1 VEVIPAIDLRGGR
14 LVRLEQGDYGRETVY
29 ADDAAR
35 VVRGF
40 VEQGA
45 RRIHV
50 VDLDAARD
58 GGAANDRVVR
68 EILRAAESARVQVGG
83 GVRSVERAA
92 ELLGLG
98 AARVIMGTAALERPE
113 VVRAAA
119 ERFPDR
125 VVLGLD
131 ARNGRVA
138 VRGWLEDSDL
148 TCEDV
153 LARFGDLPLAAVLH
167 TDIHRDGTLGG
178 PNLGATVAL
187 ARSSRLPVIASGG
200 VGALDDLLALA
211 RTRVIA
217 GAVVGKALY
226 AGRLDLAEALR
237 EVARC

>member
-1 VEVIPAIDLRGGR
+1 MEVIPAIDLRGGR

>member
-1 VEVIPAIDLRGGR
+1 MEVIPAIDLRGGR

-200 VGALDDLLALA
+200 VGTLDDLLALA

>member
-1 VEVIPAIDLRGGR
+1 MEVIPAIDLRGGR

-29 ADDAAR
+29 AEDVAG
-35 VVRGF
+35 VVCRF

-138 VRGWLEDSDL
+138 VRGWLEDSEL

-178 PNLGATVAL
+178 PNLEATVAL
-187 ARSSRLPVIASGG
+187 ARSSRIPVIASGG

-226 AGRLDLAEALR
+226 AGRLDLAEAFR